1 MTSSKLFLRQSWL
14 AIGLVSASALLSGCG
29 GLSGLGATSEF
40 KCTAPV
46 GIPCQSVSAV
56 YLGDRMAGATTATP
70 TATST
75 AQAGA
80 TEPRSAGPAVASA
93 SSLEDRATG
102 GGTDRA
108 LTAAVS
114 PAMYKPAAAREPRA
128 LGAIRSDPTVI
139 RIWVAPWEDA
149 DGDLNDQGYVYLQI
163 DSGRWLI
170 EHNRERIRREF
181 SPQAAGPVAQS
192 VAGPF
197 PVGSAPA
204 APTSVAA
211 MGGTGSGTGLVPD
224 GTAQRSDDLAAVIA
238 KGMAMARKQDLKQ
251 QAQPKGA
258 AAASVDAEGK
268 AVTP

>member
-1 MTSSKLFLRQSWL
+1 MPTDRSPPMTSSKLFLRQSWL

-46 GIPCQSVSAV
+46 GIP
-56 YLGDRMAGATTATP
+56 TTATP